1 MQRLPIC
8 LIVFTCLGVGTW
20 AIEGVKGG
28 HRPRYPTSGS
38 YGSTNSSQN
47 GLCHKR
53 VPYSHVLALNASGS
67 LYNTIPQA
75 PEGGHP
81 PDGWITILDCCDGY
95 VRNVT
100 SGLCEPQCERGCFGG
115 RCTAPNVCSCPSGWR
130 SEDGVCMPVC
140 SYRCQE
146 NAYCF
151 SPEVCVCKLGYDE
164 IDGQCKPI
172 CPDGCKQGECVAPR
186 VCSCRQGY
194 VLNERKECVA
204 ACEGGCV
211 HGVCSAPGVCT
222 CDEGYTNFLGDTESC
237 IPHCPTGCPNGECC
251 IAPNFCS
258 CRPGYTQDR
267 HSGKCVLSTTGSAQC
282 GYGYTVDPDTHR
294 CIPVT
299 TTPTSQPVGDCRYG
313 CGPHS
318 MCVGYRCICEPGFT
332 ADPDT
337 GRCISV
343 TTPTTNSTQCRYG
356 CGPNGR
362 CVGSNLCVC
371 DPGFRVDPDTGR
383 CIPHVSTSAD
393 MCQYPCLNGRCTGPD
408 QCTCNH
414 GYTHN
419 EYDRTRSRC
428 VPVCVGGCPNG
439 VCTLPNF
446 CICNPG
452 YRKEGVKGRQRC
464 IPEIYSA
471 IMKLL
476 YVIFIVAIL
485 QDELINKVELHTEM
499 LSSDYSTGNCSKIVS
514 FMETSEVPY
523 LETFK
528 EKTWGI
534 FYKTRV
540 RWNYKIES
548 RKSVRIEYECCEGFE
563 RKLFWDASNMKIYA
577 KCEPFCRPPCGNGT
591 CTKPNLC
598 ICNYGYIFTYS
609 ETPEYA
615 DVGCVPVCTPPCVHG
630 KCVLPDTCMCDSG
643 YKSTNDHYIC
653 EPICNVP
660 CPTGSYCY
668 KPNQCL
674 CLNGYKNISNGH
686 FKLTNVCEPI
696 CERECVHGKC
706 TAPNI
711 CTCDNGYEPDTH
723 DLFACKPTCEY
734 GCLYGEC
741 TAPNVCTCNEGY
753 SLNTSSVCEPICSE
767 ACVMGTCVA
776 PESCS
781 CFAGYG
787 LLENSKYICEPVCEK
802 ACLNG
807 RCTAPGT
814 CMCNEGFQLSGDETE
829 EHICKPYCE
838 TSCEPFGVCTA
849 PNVCSCFEGYRLA
862 NKMQIEKINL
872 LHFASSSV
880 CEPIC
885 EIECINGF
893 CSAPWTCS
901 CNIGYHPTSTMSS
914 PDVCQPICSQKCFN
928 GFCTAPETCMC
939 DSGYRRSNSWNECE
953 PICETDC
960 INGYCTAPNECTCN
974 SGYQPTEGNRTSL
987 CEPICNPSC
996 KNGICVQP
1004 DACSCNPGYRLS
1016 MNSKTVCDPIC
1027 HPACGTNGI
1036 CEAPDLCVCK
1046 DGYRMVYYDRK
1057 NVPFRCEPICSI
1069 ECDNGTCTAP
1079 DFCMCFDGYRNAE
1092 IGGCEPVCSTC
1103 NNGRCVAPEICEC
1116 NDGFVPAD
1124 PNLEFGIE
1132 DSRSSIVSENRTKNG
1147 SRCLPHCE
1155 NCDNGEC
1162 EAPGECRCYAGFVK
1176 IEGTC
1181 VHACQGSCG
1190 THGECVEERR
1200 TCECDYGW
1208 AGLHC
1213 DRPTLCVL
1221 ILKNGDNRTDQLRII
1236 KEKNATI
1243 EHILKNN
1250 PACSECIGKV
1260 NNETL
1265 CFKMFGN
1272 DTEDEAEIG
1281 CLMNEE
1287 CLALSNI
1294 SQYKNQGEMIKLISG
1309 IIGGILLL
1317 TAITIYVIRK
1327 RRNRPLELDD
1337 VQNVQIIC
1345 KHKLQVMGLFNGLIV
1360 ILAVKIF
1367 LEVDVWH
1374 VSAIS
1379 FTNISLWNQTLKSEL
1394 QKRSVTTF
1402 NNSRCSDII
1411 MTSEKIPIYIPYKET
1426 YRSSEQNM
1434 SEKIRDNFRVEFRT
1448 TRTCSCE
1455 GYVVSGTDR
1464 CVPRCPQ
1471 SCKKGTCKEP
1481 DVCTCNKGY
1490 RMSSED
1496 KQCMPECTNGC
1507 INGTCIDPEVCSC
1520 NEGYWL
1526 DSDGFTCRPV
1536 CNAECEQNHGYCSEP
1551 NVCTCNKGYRMSN
1564 DSKCMPECKNGCING
1579 TCVLPNICTCNEGYR
1594 LDLDGFTCRPFCN
1607 MKCENGYCS
1616 EPNVCK
1622 CNSGYRRVGNDSSS
1636 FMCEPACNSDCESK
1650 KDRTCTCDHG
1660 YTKVNAS
1667 CEPICEPNC
1676 GTGICTRPGLCTCD
1690 FGYVFD
1696 ETNRMCKPYC
1706 SIPCGLNKE
1715 CLTFCMPICN
1725 FECINGKCTAPNV
1738 CTCDRN
1744 FYPRWIDNQ
1753 PPLPDNSHELRICD
1767 HLPGP
1772 PCNESSCGVKG
1783 TCHESGICICNDG
1796 YVRDTN
1802 GDCVPFCA
1810 PMCSNGTCTAPN
1822 RCECHDG
1829 FASRNESFCEPICE
1843 KGCKNGDCIG
1853 PNECICH
1860 DDFISNLNHH
1870 LGPECIPECT
1880 RNCSERGNCVVD
1892 RIDNIDITY
1901 KCTCHRGWTGQ
1912 DCDQS
1917 TMCMMVML
1925 DNYEDLNSTTIRN
1938 DSAIDIPF
1946 FEDMP
1951 YCECDKS
1958 IDNETLCFRQYE
1970 GNTSFTSCLFNK
1982 DLPCYTTSHYNAS
1995 INGAKIVWSF
2005 VIVTIS
2011 VATSLTAAAYFIYR
2025 KRQKEKF
2032 ATGPSVHVFMRESF
2046 STEILLQ

>member
-1 MQRLPIC
+1 
-8 LIVFTCLGVGTW
+8 
-20 AIEGVKGG
+20 
-28 HRPRYPTSGS
+28 
-38 YGSTNSSQN
+38 
-47 GLCHKR
+47 
-53 VPYSHVLALNASGS
+53 
-67 LYNTIPQA
+67 
-75 PEGGHP
+75 
-81 PDGWITILDCCDGY
+81 
-95 VRNVT
+95 
-100 SGLCEPQCERGCFGG
+100 
-115 RCTAPNVCSCPSGWR
+115 
-130 SEDGVCMPVC
+130 
-140 SYRCQE
+140 
-146 NAYCF
+146 
-151 SPEVCVCKLGYDE
+151 
-164 IDGQCKPI
+164 
-172 CPDGCKQGECVAPR
+172 
-186 VCSCRQGY
+186 
-194 VLNERKECVA
+194 
-204 ACEGGCV
+204 
-211 HGVCSAPGVCT
+211 
-222 CDEGYTNFLGDTESC
+222 
-237 IPHCPTGCPNGECC
+237 
-251 IAPNFCS
+251 
-258 CRPGYTQDR
+258 
-267 HSGKCVLSTTGSAQC
+267 
-282 GYGYTVDPDTHR
+282 
-294 CIPVT
+294 
-299 TTPTSQPVGDCRYG
+299 
-313 CGPHS
+313 
-318 MCVGYRCICEPGFT
+318 
-332 ADPDT
+332 
-337 GRCISV
+337 
-343 TTPTTNSTQCRYG
+343 
-356 CGPNGR
+356 
-362 CVGSNLCVC
+362 
-371 DPGFRVDPDTGR
+371 
-383 CIPHVSTSAD
+383 
-393 MCQYPCLNGRCTGPD
+393 
-408 QCTCNH
+408 
-414 GYTHN
+414 
-419 EYDRTRSRC
+419 
-428 VPVCVGGCPNG
+428 
-439 VCTLPNF
+439 
-446 CICNPG
+446 
-452 YRKEGVKGRQRC
+452 
-464 IPEIYSA
+464 
-471 IMKLL
+471 MKLL
-476 YVIFIVAIL
+476 YVIFILAIL
-485 QDELINKVELHTEM
+485 QDELIIKVELHTET

-548 RKSVRIEYECCEGFE
+548 RKSWRMEYECCDGFE

-609 ETPEYA
+609 ETSKS
-615 DVGCVPVCTPPCVHG
+615 DVSCVPVCTPPCVHG

-668 KPNQCL
+668 KPDQCL
-674 CLNGYKNISNGH
+674 CLNGYKNISNDV
-686 FKLTNVCEPI
+686 KLTNMCEPI

-706 TAPNI
+706 IAPNI
-711 CTCDNGYEPDTH
+711 CTCDDGYEPDTH

-781 CFAGYG
+781 CFVGYG
-787 LLENSKYICEPVCEK
+787 LENSNYICEPVCEK

-901 CNIGYHPTSTMSS
+901 CNIGYHPTSTISMSS
-914 PDVCQPICSQKCFN
+914 PYVCQPICSQKCFN

-1069 ECDNGTCTAP
+1069 ECGNGTCTAP
-1079 DFCMCFDGYRNAE
+1079 DLCMCFDGYRNAE
-1092 IGGCEPVCSTC
+1092 IGGCEPICSIC

-1124 PNLEFGIE
+1124 PNLEFGVK
-1132 DSRSSIVSENRTKNG
+1132 DSRSPIVSENRTKNE
-1147 SRCLPHCE
+1147 SRCLPYCE

-1181 VHACQGSCG
+1181 VHACQGDCS

-1208 AGLHC
+1208 TGLHC

-1221 ILKNGDNRTDQLRII
+1221 ILKNEDNRTDQLRII

-1250 PACSECIGKV
+1250 PTCSECIGKV

-1281 CLMNEE
+1281 CLMNEVY
-1287 CLALSNI
+1287 I
-1294 SQYKNQGEMIKLISG
+1294 Q
-1309 IIGGILLL
+1309 
-1317 TAITIYVIRK
+1317 
-1327 RRNRPLELDD
+1327 
-1337 VQNVQIIC
+1337 
-1345 KHKLQVMGLFNGLIV
+1345 
-1360 ILAVKIF
+1360 
-1367 LEVDVWH
+1367 
-1374 VSAIS
+1374 
-1379 FTNISLWNQTLKSEL
+1379 
-1394 QKRSVTTF
+1394 
-1402 NNSRCSDII
+1402 
-1411 MTSEKIPIYIPYKET
+1411 KIPIYIPYKET
-1426 YRSSEQNM
+1426 YRSPEQNM
-1434 SEKIRDNFRVEFRT
+1434 SEKIRDNFRIEFRII
-1448 TRTCSCE
+1448 RTCSCE

-1490 RMSSED
+1490 RMSSKD
-1496 KQCMPECTNGC
+1496 KQCMPECTSGC

-1520 NEGYWL
+1520 NENYWL

-1536 CNAECEQNHGYCSEP
+1536 CNAECEQNYGYCSEP
-1551 NVCTCNKGYRMSN
+1551 NVCICNKGYRVSN

-1616 EPNVCK
+1616 EPNVCT
-1622 CNSGYRRVGNDSSS
+1622 CNSGYRRVGNDSSP
-1636 FMCEPACNSDCESK
+1636 FMCEPACNSDCERK
-1650 KDRTCTCDHG
+1650 KDSCATDPDLCVKINCSPDFELDMNHRCKPKCHSCIFGTCTASGTCTCDHG
-1660 YTKVNAS
+1660 YTIVNGS
-1667 CEPICEPNC
+1667 VCKPICEPSC
-1676 GTGICTRPGLCTCD
+1676 GTGICTKPGLCTCD

-1696 ETNRMCKPYC
+1696 ETNRMCKPHC
-1706 SIPCGLNKE
+1706 SVPCGLNKE
-1715 CLTFCMPICN
+1715 CVAPNECKCSKGYHKKDIIFNLDHPHFWHPLFRNEFSLRRSFFKKASIALVFYCTPICN

-1738 CTCDRN
+1738 CTCNRN
-1744 FYPRWIDNQ
+1744 FYPRWIDHH
-1753 PPLPDNSHELRICD
+1753 PSLPDNSHELRICD

-1880 RNCSERGNCVVD
+1880 RNCSEHGNCVVD

-1917 TMCMMVML
+1917 TMCMMLML

-1938 DSAIDIPF
+1938 DSTIDVPF
-1946 FEDMP
+1946 FEDMS
-1951 YCECDKS
+1951 YCECNKS
-1958 IDNETLCFRQYE
+1958 IDNETLCFKQYE
-1970 GNTSFTSCLFNK
+1970 GNTSFISCLFNK
-1982 DLPCYTTSHYNAS
+1982 DLPCYTTSYYNAS

-2005 VIVTIS
+2005 VIVTIL
-2011 VATSLTAAAYFIYR
+2011 VATSLTAAAYFVYR

-2032 ATGPSVHVFMRESF
+2032 AGPSVHVFMRESF

>member
-100 SGLCEPQCERGCFGG
+100 SGLCKPQCERGCFGG

-211 HGVCSAPGVCT
+211 HGVCNAPGVCT

-282 GYGYTVDPDTHR
+282 GYGYTVDPDTYR

-362 CVGSNLCVC
+362 CIGSNLCIC

-464 IPEIYSA
+464 SP
-471 IMKLL
+471 
-476 YVIFIVAIL
+476 
-485 QDELINKVELHTEM
+485 D
-499 LSSDYSTGNCSKIVS
+499 

-609 ETPEYA
+609 ETPEY

-653 EPICNVP
+653 EPICNV
-660 CPTGSYCY
+660 
-668 KPNQCL
+668 
-674 CLNGYKNISNGH
+674 
-686 FKLTNVCEPI
+686 CEPI

-711 CTCDNGYEPDTH
+711 CTCDDGYEPDTH

-1079 DFCMCFDGYRNAE
+1079 DLCMCFDGYRNAE

-1103 NNGRCVAPEICEC
+1103 NNGRCVSPEICEC

-1176 IEGTC
+1176 IEGIC

-1213 DRPTLCVL
+1213 DRPTLCAL
-1221 ILKNGDNRTDQLRII
+1221 ILKNGDNRTNQLRII

-1327 RRNRPLELDD
+1327 RRNRPLELGD

-1345 KHKLQVMGLFNGLIV
+1345 KHNKRDDMERKHFSSQSTKHHGVNIDLIQSFLLYFLENYILFTYRIF
-1360 ILAVKIF
+1360 IPKIICFFKIF
-1367 LEVDVWH
+1367 
-1374 VSAIS
+1374 
-1379 FTNISLWNQTLKSEL
+1379 
-1394 QKRSVTTF
+1394 
-1402 NNSRCSDII
+1402 
-1411 MTSEKIPIYIPYKET
+1411 YKL
-1426 YRSSEQNM
+1426 
-1434 SEKIRDNFRVEFRT
+1434 FFRT

-1496 KQCMPECTNGC
+1496 KQCMPECINGC

-1520 NEGYWL
+1520 NEGY
-1526 DSDGFTCRPV
+1526 
-1536 CNAECEQNHGYCSEP
+1536 
-1551 NVCTCNKGYRMSN
+1551 K
-1564 DSKCMPECKNGCING
+1564 
-1579 TCVLPNICTCNEGYR
+1579 

-1616 EPNVCK
+1616 EPNVCT

-1650 KDRTCTCDHG
+1650 KDSCATDPDLCVKIKCSPGFELDMNHFPNRCKPKCYTCIFGTCTASGTCTCDHG

-1917 TMCMMVML
+1917 TMCMIVML

-1938 DSAIDIPF
+1938 DSAIDVPF

-1995 INGAKIVWSF
+1995 INGARIIWSF
-2005 VIVTIS
+2005 VIVTIL

-2032 ATGPSVHVFMRESF
+2032 ATGIFQNLS
-2046 STEILLQ
+2046 